1 MKELK
6 MNLLSKKVF
15 CTVTFVLLAMLAAG
29 CQAPSKRIY
38 SLSDGELYAREWIDI
53 VRENPI
59 AKDENV
65 KVSLL
70 FKDEYSS
77 HHIVQINDAQ
87 ESHIHANHD
96 LTIVVKQGEGTLN
109 LLDKV
114 LPMSAGDVAFIPRGT
129 VHWFLND
136 NKGRPAVAYV
146 VFSPAFDGKD
156 KDTRSFSLP
165 EL

>member
-1 MKELK
+1 MKELN

-15 CTVTFVLLAMLAAG
+15 CTVTFVLLMMLAAG

-38 SLSDGELYAREWIDI
+38 SLSDGELYAREWVDI

-59 AKDENV
+59 TKGENV
-65 KVSLL
+65 KVTLL

-77 HHIVQINDAQ
+77 HHIVQINDSQ
-87 ESHIHANHD
+87 EPHIHANHD
-96 LTIVVKQGEGTLN
+96 LTVVIKQGEGTLN

-136 NKGRPAVAYV
+136 KKGRPAVAYV
-146 VFSPAFDGKD
+146 VFSPAFDA
-156 KDTRSFSLP
+156 KDTRPFSLP